1 MLPVF
6 VHKRTHVSLSL
17 SAEEPDVVRNSTY
30 RGDGCMQKAKLLM
43 RASLHTSAEVG
54 AHPAQ
59 ELQAAHHRTQVQE
72 LLQDTGV

>member
-1 MLPVF
+1 
-6 VHKRTHVSLSL
+6 
-17 SAEEPDVVRNSTY
+17 
-30 RGDGCMQKAKLLM
+30 MQKAKLLM

>member
-30 RGDGCMQKAKLLM
+30 REDGCMQKAKPL

-59 ELQAAHHRTQVQE
+59 ELQATHHRTQVQE
-72 LLQDTGV
+72 PL